1 MSNEDCI
8 EVLSYLCQKLGIAL
22 HNAMQDVWYGEVC
35 GEPTYIMVDPTY
47 AIGLGS
53 HKAHNI
59 LNVFDGITG
68 YPSLVFSSRD
78 ASFYLKLFLATRSFK
93 IGKLRSVM
101 IGNPWYG
108 EESVIHCGSVDEAKV
123 AADLVFPRD
132 ESAKTRR
139 MVLAALESEIV
150 HGLRVERM

>member
-8 EVLSYLCQKLGIAL
+8 EVLSYLCQKLGITL
-22 HNAMQDVWYGEVC
+22 CIAMQDVWYGEVC
-35 GEPTYIMVDPTY
+35 GEPTYLMVDPTY
-47 AIGLGS
+47 AIDLGS

-59 LNVFDGITG
+59 LHMFDGSTG

-93 IGKLRSVM
+93 IGKLRSVR

-108 EESVIHCGSVDEAKV
+108 EESLIHCGSVDEAKV
-123 AADLVFPRD
+123 TADLVFPGD
-132 ESAKTRR
+132 ELAKTRR
-139 MVLAALESEIV
+139 MVSEAIESEIV